1 MNTPLPNPICQ
12 CWEAKLCPNIDG
24 SGGGGGWG
32 EEEEKADTVQMV
44 LSMTVFFPASRKRG
58 LASQRQFQKTFGPFP
73 GVLKPV
79 LWHPGCKMVTISW
92 KEDSFFSAQ
101 GGTRSVQVRKDRRL
115 YEKRICRAQR
125 AKKGVFLLS
134 FHSKPQFGTLD
145 SFPAFFWAFVGL
157 TWLVLVPKVRETS
170 ACDW

>member
-1 MNTPLPNPICQ
+1 MSEVGFFCFALQQP
-12 CWEAKLCPNIDG
+12 
-24 SGGGGGWG
+24 
-32 EEEEKADTVQMV
+32 TVRI
-44 LSMTVFFPASRKRG
+44 LFSHRSPYSFLFFFVPQHV
-58 LASQRQFQKTFGPFP
+58 QRQFQKTFGPFP

-92 KEDSFFSAQ
+92 KEGSFFSAQ

-115 YEKRICRAQR
+115 YEKNTSAWAQR

-134 FHSKPQFGTLD
+134 FRSKPQFGALD
-145 SFPAFFWAFVGL
+145 GFPAFFWAFVGL

-170 ACDW
+170 ACD